1 MSVRGNA
8 FERKRKGFISGKQTL
23 KQKHITF
30 QTKRHK
36 NYIHEF
42 IRSYEPIS
50 VDHLLAV
57 LRSYQVCH

>member
-1 MSVRGNA
+1 M
-8 FERKRKGFISGKQTL
+8 KRKGFISGKQTL
-23 KQKHITF
+23 KKKHITF

-42 IRSYEPIS
+42 IRSYELIS